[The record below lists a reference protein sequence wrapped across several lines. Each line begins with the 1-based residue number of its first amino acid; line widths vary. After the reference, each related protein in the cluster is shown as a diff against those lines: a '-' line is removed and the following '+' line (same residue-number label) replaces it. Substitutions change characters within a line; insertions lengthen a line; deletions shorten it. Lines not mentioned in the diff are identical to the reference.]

1 MTTSLERLISLRRRS
16 FLTDQPHSTAETN
29 LVAIDIAKQWNV
41 VLVQEASE
49 QKRSFKVANNAAD
62 HDQFLLY
69 LSSLPGRT
77 RIAFE
82 PTGDFHRPLAFRL
95 LTAGFEVVS
104 ISSVAQAR
112 FREARYGTWDKND
125 PKDARVIL
133 AMLAHGL
140 VQTYHDPL
148 FHGDHDLQELS
159 NTYYPVTL
167 VRTRLQ
173 HSLLLHYIP
182 L

>member
-1 MTTSLERLISLRRRS
+1 M
-16 FLTDQPHSTAETN
+16 TDQSNSIAEAN

-41 VLVQEASE
+41 VLVQEASGL
-49 QKRSFKVANNAAD
+49 KRTFKVANNAAD
-62 HDQFLLY
+62 HDQLLLY

-112 FREARYGTWDKND
+112 FREAR
-125 PKDARVIL
+125 
-133 AMLAHGL
+133 
-140 VQTYHDPL
+140 
-148 FHGDHDLQELS
+148 
-159 NTYYPVTL
+159 
-167 VRTRLQ
+167 
-173 HSLLLHYIP
+173 
-182 L
+182 